1 VNEQDEKDFEE
12 LMWKP
17 KLSLHWNDVARS
29 DFLDIWLEA
38 RRTLRE
44 DWENGCRM
52 DEDEEFD
59 CPIHGKLGGIDECP
73 KC

>member
-12 LMWKP
+12 YAFKMGIPPWHKYP
-17 KLSLHWNDVARS
+17 HK
-29 DFLDIWLEA
+29 ITWLEG
-38 RRTLRE
+38 RRILRE
-44 DWENGCRM
+44 KQEKGCLM
-52 DEDEEFD
+52 DEDEEFN